1 MSFPKGFVWGAA
13 ASSYQIEGAA
23 HSDGKGLSVWDVM
36 CRKEGAIWNGHT
48 GDVACDHYHRYP
60 EDVQLM
66 RTLGLQAYRLST
78 SWPRVLPDGV
88 GQVNAKGLDFYERLV
103 DALLKAD
110 IEPYVT
116 LFHWDFPQALY
127 LRKGWLSRESAD
139 WFAQYTQVM
148 VERLSDRVCHWM
160 TINEPQ
166 VLLDHGH
173 MRGIHAP
180 GDKLTLRQTLEAGHN
195 LLRAHG
201 KAVQAIR
208 AHARGAVQ
216 VGYAPVGVVKMPE
229 TETSQ
234 DFEAAVAA
242 TFSSTDHAIF
252 NNTWWL
258 DPVLFGTYPEDGLRF
273 HGDNAPKISD
283 RDMEVIQQPLD
294 FLGLNIYFGHTVCA
308 GDGGQ
313 PDPVVNPESTAYV
326 SSNLPVTPEALYW
339 GPRFLFERYGTP
351 IIITENGTPG
361 REWISLDG
369 KVHDPHR
376 IDFLWRY
383 LLQLHRAVEAGC
395 DVRGY
400 FQWSVLD
407 NFEWSAG
414 YRERFGLVFV
424 EYATQRRVLK
434 DSAHWY
440 RRVIETNGESLHNL
454 PANTEVQ

>member
-1 MSFPKGFVWGAA
+1 
-13 ASSYQIEGAA
+13 
-23 HSDGKGLSVWDVM
+23 
-36 CRKEGAIWNGHT
+36 
-48 GDVACDHYHRYP
+48 
-60 EDVQLM
+60 M
-66 RTLGLQAYRLST
+66 RTLGLQAYRMST
-78 SWPRVLPDGV
+78 SWPRVLPAGV
-88 GQVNAKGLDFYERLV
+88 GRVNVSGLDFYDRLV
-103 DALLKAD
+103 DALLEAG

-127 LRKGWLSRESAD
+127 LRQGWLNRESPD
-139 WFAQYTQVM
+139 WFAQYTQVI
-148 VERLSDRVCHWM
+148 VERLSDRVSHWM

-173 MRGIHAP
+173 MRGTHAP
-180 GDKLTLRQTLEAGHN
+180 GDRLALQQTLEAGHN

-201 KAVQAIR
+201 MAVQAIR
-208 AHARGAVQ
+208 AHARGDVR

-229 TETSQ
+229 TEISQ
-234 DFEAAVAA
+234 DVEAAAAA

-258 DPVLFGTYPEDGLRF
+258 DPLLLGTYPEDGLRF
-273 HGDNAPKISD
+273 HGDSVPKISD
-283 RDMEVIQQPLD
+283 GDMDVIQQPLD
-294 FLGLNIYFGHTVCA
+294 FLGLNIYFGHTARA
-308 GDGGQ
+308 GSDGR
-313 PDPVVNPESTAYV
+313 PDPVNNPASTPYV

-339 GPRFLFERYGTP
+339 GPRFLFERYGVP

-383 LLQLHRAVEAGC
+383 LLQLHRAVEEGS
-395 DVRGY
+395 DIRGY
-400 FQWSVLD
+400 FQWSILD

-414 YRERFGLVFV
+414 YRERFGLIFV
-424 EYATQRRVLK
+424 DHATQRRVLK

-440 RRVIETNGESLHNL
+440 RHVIETNGDCLHDRPGNMKV
-454 PANTEVQ
+454 E